1 MRNSVPYSCTCNLFE
16 DTSTASYLVTAGD
29 PLAPAAARS
38 SANAAVDESFFAPL
52 AAVGFMKLAV
62 DRRAPVPAALPVTPP
77 LVAAAGLAVE
87 SRMLSVAV
95 EVLVGEGAE
104 ERETSLFDRL
114 QCQIALF

>member
-1 MRNSVPYSCTCNLFE
+1 
-16 DTSTASYLVTAGD
+16 
-29 PLAPAAARS
+29 
-38 SANAAVDESFFAPL
+38 
-52 AAVGFMKLAV
+52 MKLAV
-62 DRRAPVPAALPVTPP
+62 DRRAAVPVAGALPVTPP

-114 QCQIALF
+114 KCKIELY